1 MAEAEKSKDRE
12 RSRSPIDEESSSED
26 DSDSSMTTSD
36 GELEGDVESMD
47 DTETGRKA
55 DGKDSE
61 KKVRPFRSS
70 RSSRAG
76 AASKERG
83 SQNSRDLARERQ
95 QRLLNLLFPP
105 WMRLGASRWAG
116 AGGIASHTSRSV
128 KRKREEGGSDEEGE
142 GGEKSEPVFERKFF
156 WTCNKDTGF
165 PHRVNHAVAGHR
177 CEMCIHVCVCIII
190 MYESKTH
197 DVHNLLSI

>member
-12 RSRSPIDEESSSED
+12 RSRSPIDEESHSEN

-36 GELEGDVESMD
+36 SELEGDVESMD

-61 KKVRPFRSS
+61 KKSRAFRSA

-76 AASKERG
+76 ASRERG
-83 SQNSRDLARERQ
+83 AQSNQNLARE
-95 QRLLNLLFPP
+95 RLLNLLLPP
-105 WMRLGASRWAG
+105 WMRLGASRWP
-116 AGGIASHTSRSV
+116 AGGIASHTSRSM
-128 KRKREEGGSDEEGE
+128 KRKREEGESDEEDE
-142 GGEKSEPVFERKFF
+142 GGEKSETMFERKFF
-156 WTCNKDTGF
+156 WTCNKESGF

-177 CEMCIHVCVCIII
+177 CGICVHI
-190 MYESKTH
+190 
-197 DVHNLLSI
+197 